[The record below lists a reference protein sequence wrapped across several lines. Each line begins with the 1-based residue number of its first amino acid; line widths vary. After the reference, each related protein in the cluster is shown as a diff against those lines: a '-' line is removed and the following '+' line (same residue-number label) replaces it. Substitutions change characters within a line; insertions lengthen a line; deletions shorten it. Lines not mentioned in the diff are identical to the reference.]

1 MKVLALVPSF
11 FGPTGDAV
19 NERQLLIA
27 LARRVEKCYV
37 VTFVGFK
44 QIFTKRRME
53 LNIVLLE
60 NMIRIPF
67 PLPQIH
73 VLIICFAAIIV
84 SCFVSLIGLMLNMLK
99 KIDLIYIRGS
109 FLSIGFLTFRS
120 LAQKTIVK
128 IPAII
133 EDEITNEGIIK
144 SLIKKI
150 ASFTDR
156 LVLAKAGR
164 VAVNGRP
171 LYYELARRRYFIHKY
186 EPLEIPPG
194 IDLNLVEKIKNKV
207 SKEISLDSLNRL
219 KEHYTVG
226 FLGLIEWWQ
235 GVDALVKSIAKLK
248 NISLDKPVKL
258 LLVGD
263 GLERR
268 KIENLCRELKVNYEI
283 TGFVEHDKALEY
295 LSMFD
300 VLVLPRHRISTT
312 ESIIPIKV
320 IEAWALGIP
329 VIVTK
334 HQAFL
339 ENRIRNYEDVVYCEP
354 EPDSI
359 AEAILTILRN
369 KELRERL
376 RANGTKLAK
385 QFDYN
390 KIAERLL
397 KTFDDK

>member
-11 FGPTGDAV
+11 FGHTGDAV
-19 NERQLLIA
+19 NERQLLMA
-27 LARRVEKCYV
+27 LARKVEECYV

-44 QIFTKRRME
+44 QIFTKRRRE
-53 LNIVLLE
+53 LKMVLPK
-60 NMIRIPF
+60 NMILIPL

-73 VLIICFAAIIV
+73 ILIIYFAAIIV
-84 SCFVSLIGLMLNMLK
+84 SCFINIISLILNVLK
-99 KIDLIYIRGS
+99 KIDLIYIRSS

-120 LAQKTIVK
+120 LARKTIVK

-133 EDEITNEGIIK
+133 EDEIAGGDIIK
-144 SLIKKI
+144 SLIRKI

-156 LVLAKAGR
+156 FVLARAGR

-171 LYYELARRRYFIHKY
+171 VYYELVRRRCFIHED

-194 IDLNLVEKIKNKV
+194 VDLSLIERIKNKV
-207 SKEISLDSLNRL
+207 SKDISLGMSKDY
-219 KEHYTVG
+219 YTVG
-226 FLGLIEWWQ
+226 FLGLIAWWQ
-235 GVDALVKSIAKLK
+235 GVDVLVKSVAKLK
-248 NISLDKPVKL
+248 DASLNKVVKL

-263 GLERR
+263 GPERR
-268 KIENLCRELKVNYEI
+268 RIEHLCKRLGVDYEI
-283 TGFVEHDKALEY
+283 TGFIEHEKALEY

-300 VLVLPRHRISTT
+300 ALVLPRYRIPTA

-334 HQAFL
+334 HQVFL
-339 ENRIRNYEDVVYCEP
+339 NSKIKEYEDIIYCEP
-354 EPDSI
+354 DPDSVAKAI
-359 AEAILTILRN
+359 AIILTDENLRR
-369 KELRERL
+369 KIQ
-376 RANGTKLAK
+376 ANGLKLAK

-397 KTFDDK
+397 KALED